1 MACRGLLA
9 ALSRMMSVVALI
21 ARAVF
26 VIGVVFYHCRGEAA
40 PAAARAPSRVTGTR
54 LGSPGGSL
62 PR

>member
-1 MACRGLLA
+1 
-9 ALSRMMSVVALI
+9 MMSVVALI

-54 LGSPGGSL
+54 LGIPGGSL